1 MVVTEEFLNVI
12 DTGDLPGLGPD
23 QRTSVRSIAEL
34 GQTVNALC
42 LSPSTTSL
50 ARSAALLWH
59 DYLDASHD
67 VSQDLL
73 SADGSF
79 LHGIMHRREPD
90 YSNAKYWFRR
100 AGDHSSYPLLASQV
114 AAYLSD
120 TGNEDLAKCL
130 VPGGH
135 WDPFAFV
142 DAVELSVNTGQNI
155 NVLQNIQ
162 RLEFKSLVTSFLS

>member
-23 QRTSVRSIAEL
+23 QRPSVRSIAEL

-42 LSPSTTSL
+42 LSPSTASL

-90 YSNAKYWFRR
+90 YSNAK
-100 AGDHSSYPLLASQV
+100 
-114 AAYLSD
+114 
-120 TGNEDLAKCL
+120 
-130 VPGGH
+130 
-135 WDPFAFV
+135 
-142 DAVELSVNTGQNI
+142 
-155 NVLQNIQ
+155 
-162 RLEFKSLVTSFLS
+162 